1 MSTPPT
7 ASSFRVLSFIT
18 IRKCRLLP
26 LLINRHLFILMMAL
40 LMQLSCSYLSIVT
53 CVTPHQANSFFG
65 GLECAESLARNVMI
79 ARQTGQGYGSYPEL
93 ITLSPDT
100 VRDGTRIVPA
110 PQTIISCPLSLSL
123 QSQDQVQVSSL

>member
-1 MSTPPT
+1 MVNNISCQHHQLQWT
-7 ASSFRVLSFIT
+7 ASLP
-18 IRKCRLLP
+18 LP
-26 LLINRHLFILMMAL
+26 LLINTRLFILMMAL

-123 QSQDQVQVSSL
+123 QSQDQVQVSTL

>member
-1 MSTPPT
+1 M
-7 ASSFRVLSFIT
+7 
-18 IRKCRLLP
+18 
-26 LLINRHLFILMMAL
+26 
-40 LMQLSCSYLSIVT
+40 
-53 CVTPHQANSFFG
+53 TPHQANSFFG

-123 QSQDQVQVSSL
+123 QSQDQVQVSTL